1 MSDTQ
6 HTPRESTRP
15 EPEALED
22 LRLDG
27 EAAEQVT
34 GGDTAQ
40 TDSRFRGRYQLKLGQ
55 ARELL
60 K

>member
-6 HTPRESTRP
+6 HTPQESARP

-22 LRLDG
+22 LRLDD

-34 GGDTAQ
+34 GGEAAQ
-40 TDSRFRGRYQLKLGQ
+40 TDSQFRGRYQLKLDQ